1 MSRPR
6 QHQPNVSQ
14 MCHGP
19 DTLNVDS
26 NRHYRRAPT
35 TDTRDDDSSNDTQ
48 PRTYVTHQFYGLHRP
63 NSCTARYASRVSFS
77 TGVPGGLSFAHV
89 ESIACTSCTAC
100 FFNFLQHIYGT
111 TASSWHHTMGYYYI
125 IYIKNIKVKV
135 HTVLLD
141 MNTTKAPVA
150 ARWDKQTRGANTR
163 CNEVQR
169 ETRDAISPGSPTM
182 QQNPRNTPMQ
192 QTHETHWADAKRD
205 MRHGHAARP

>member
-1 MSRPR
+1 MMIRVTTRSRA
-6 QHQPNVSQ
+6 HMWHINFTV
-14 MCHGP
+14 
-19 DTLNVDS
+19 
-26 NRHYRRAPT
+26 
-35 TDTRDDDSSNDTQ
+35 
-48 PRTYVTHQFYGLHRP
+48 
-63 NSCTARYASRVSFS
+63 CTAQIVAPRVMHRVFLFS

-125 IYIKNIKVKV
+125 IIYKNIKVKV

-182 QQNPRNTPMQ
+182 QQNPRNTPM
-192 QTHETHWADAKRD
+192 
-205 MRHGHAARP
+205 